1 MIFEQRNI
9 VCLCSVDTCTVYFGL
24 IHKIQFK
31 LLLMVLF
38 ITTMVFYSTCI
49 SNSSQ
54 PSTELDR
61 FRWCLLNIYLFVDA
75 LFVLHKKSDVVYI
88 FYTV

>member
-9 VCLCSVDTCTVYFGL
+9 VCLCSVDTCTVYFVL

-31 LLLMVLF
+31 LLLKVLF
-38 ITTMVFYSTCI
+38 ITTMVFYSI

-75 LFVLHKKSDVVYI
+75 LFVLHKKSVVVYI